1 MTNLTDKLKKLD
13 KDIELNEVH
22 KKLLDY
28 KGSDRIISSHEKLE
42 EIAQA
47 QKDKPGFQ
55 LKTQIPTLDG
65 YFEGIRLGTVNVVS
79 GPTGEGKTS
88 WLQTLKENFAEQ
100 KINSVWFTFEVMPGE
115 FFEKFNG
122 NVPLFYLPK
131 EIPESQN
138 TLQWL
143 KERIIESQAKF
154 DVRIVF
160 IDHLHYLQ
168 DMQGLAGQ
176 HNASNY
182 IGDLMRKLK
191 RISIDLEIVIF
202 IIVHVKTDAGN
213 QAEIKKYFTKDDI
226 RDSSFV
232 KQEADSVMMI
242 WRKRAKT
249 QNEIGW
255 EYTNNAILNL
265 DKHRRTGKVGF
276 IKLLNTN
283 GRFDELAENY

>member
-1 MTNLTDKLKKLD
+1 MINERLKKID
-13 KDIELNEVH
+13 QEIEQNELRQ
-22 KKLLDY
+22 KLFKY
-28 KGSDRIISSHEKLE
+28 QGEDRVISSHEKQAELE
-42 EIAQA
+42 LAK
-47 QKDKPGFQ
+47 KDQPTFSV
-55 LKTQIPTLDG
+55 KTQIPALDG

-88 WLQTLKENFAEQ
+88 WLQTLTQNFAEQ
-100 KINSVWFTFEVMPGE
+100 KINSVWFTFEVMPEE

-138 TLQWL
+138 THQWL

-154 DVRIVF
+154 DTRIAF

-176 HNASNY
+176 NNASNY

-202 IIVHVKTDAGN
+202 I
-213 QAEIKKYFTKDDI
+213 
-226 RDSSFV
+226 
-232 KQEADSVMMI
+232 
-242 WRKRAKT
+242 
-249 QNEIGW
+249 
-255 EYTNNAILNL
+255 
-265 DKHRRTGKVGF
+265 
-276 IKLLNTN
+276 
-283 GRFDELAENY
+283 